1 MRPGFVLAAGCFS
14 LFAIIMF
21 CVILGGYSSFTRA
34 QNRIE
39 ASKSFLT
46 DACQKKLDLLPA
58 LFEITKKS
66 VTQTSIQ
73 EINQA
78 AQKAAAILQQV
89 ISQKPPLDTQLVKEF
104 ELSQIHLTNRL
115 IDLFPKLEA
124 SLDQND
130 LKQFEPLKQQFY
142 TAQDTLFVIWK
153 SYINEVVYFNS
164 RTVTFPNF
172 LIAKLF
178 GFNKIHYAELS
189 PEAFLPA
196 RKTFNSQAS

>member
-1 MRPGFVLAAGCFS
+1 MRPGFVLAAGSFT

-34 QNRIE
+34 QNRIA
-39 ASKSFLT
+39 ASKTFLT

-58 LFEITKKS
+58 LFEMTKKS
-66 VTQTSIQ
+66 STQISIQ
-73 EINQA
+73 EIEQA
-78 AQKAAAILQQV
+78 AQKAALILQLV
-89 ISQKPPLDTQLVKEF
+89 ISRKPPLEIQLTKDF
-104 ELSQIHLTNRL
+104 EQSQIDLTNRL
-115 IDLFPKLEA
+115 TDLFPELEE
-124 SLDQND
+124 SLEPED
-130 LKQFEPLKQQFY
+130 LKQFKAIEQQFY
-142 TAQDTLFVIWK
+142 TAQDNLFVIWK

-189 PEAFLPA
+189 AEAFLPA